1 MQDYLANEIKG
12 LLLTANQ
19 LSFFTVAM
27 TVAVVCLSRIHQCMV
42 NAAMVCFVSPI
53 KIIFK
58 FLLQ

>member
-27 TVAVVCLSRIHQCMV
+27 TVAVVCLS
-42 NAAMVCFVSPI
+42 
-53 KIIFK
+53 
-58 FLLQ
+58 